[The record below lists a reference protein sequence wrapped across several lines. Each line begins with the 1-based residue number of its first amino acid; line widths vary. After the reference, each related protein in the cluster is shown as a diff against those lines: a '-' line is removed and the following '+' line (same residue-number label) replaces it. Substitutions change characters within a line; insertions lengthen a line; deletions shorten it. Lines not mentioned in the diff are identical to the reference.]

1 MRLRSV
7 VTIFLRHIKKS
18 SIYSVKKSSIYSV
31 KKSRFFNVDYPLPV
45 PPKVCR
51 IIDRRVIALATNG
64 VLNSNV
70 ELSGRNGWKLF
81 RHGLTEYIVKKRRI
95 DGSWY
100 MPMIRQ
106 LHVILVD
113 PFVTILPDNMKRQVA
128 SACNRIYK
136 VHAALRLPLPKTE
149 LTAYQDNVNACLE
162 EIVGSFKIP
171 VFNFTFT
178 DA

>member
-1 MRLRSV
+1 MAK
-7 VTIFLRHIKKS
+7 H
-18 SIYSVKKSSIYSV
+18 
-31 KKSRFFNVDYPLPV
+31 
-45 PPKVCR
+45 
-51 IIDRRVIALATNG
+51 G

-70 ELSGRNGWKLF
+70 ELPGRNGWKLF
-81 RHGLTEYIVKKRRI
+81 RHGLTEYIVKRRRI

-113 PFVTILPDNMKRQVA
+113 PSVTILPDKMKRQVT

-136 VHAALRLPLPKTE
+136 VHAALRLPLAKTG
-149 LTAYQDNVNACLE
+149 LTAYQDNVNSCLE
-162 EIVGSFKIP
+162 EVVGSFKIP
-171 VFNFTFT
+171 VFNVTYT